1 VTDATVRAAA
11 DAMQWIDLLLA
22 VSILLLSLWAL
33 LRWRHARPVLF
44 GLITVGALGTA
55 FHVATLLELVR
66 SPWVNLWSATLRAYI
81 YLFIL
86 ATFVVIILVSISPE
100 WPSDEDD
107 DDDA

>member
-1 VTDATVRAAA
+1 MTDATVRAAA

-55 FHVATLLELVR
+55 FHVATLLDIIR

>member
-1 VTDATVRAAA
+1 MTDATVRAAA

-86 ATFVVIILVSISPE
+86 ATFVVFVVVSISPE
-100 WPSDEDD
+100 LPPNEGG